1 MAEFLT
7 TTDCSAAIE
16 RIIRNAEREV
26 TLVSAYVIPRLM
38 YIERLKDAASRGVRI
53 RLIFGK
59 RPMDDRVMA
68 HLRTIY
74 NLEVH
79 YLHVLH
85 AKCYYNE
92 HEAVVTS
99 LNLLG
104 WSEQKNREMGVLLD
118 RVNDRTAFEE
128 LKREVTS
135 ILNIATEVYA
145 SPLQNVHSLATD
157 DATAVYRAKRP
168 KRDSDLPP
176 DRNGLHWGKAEELD
190 LKRMHKEGWKLIR
203 MATELQR
210 TKGAVRSRLIYL
222 SLIGPDEP
230 WA

>member
-38 YIERLKDAASRGVRI
+38 YIERLRDAADRGVRI
-53 RLIFGK
+53 KLIFGK

-68 HLRTIY
+68 HLRTIH
-74 NLEVH
+74 NLEVY

-85 AKCYYNE
+85 AKCYFNE
-92 HEAVVTS
+92 HEAVITS

-104 WSEQKNREMGVLLD
+104 WSEQKNREIGVLLD
-118 RVNDRTAFEE
+118 RVRDKTAFEE
-128 LKREVTS
+128 LKREVSS
-135 ILNIATEVYA
+135 ILNAASEIYA
-145 SPLQNVHSLATD
+145 SPLRNVHSLVTD
-157 DATAVYRAKRP
+157 DATALYRAKRP
-168 KRDSDLPP
+168 TNIMEDLHTRSGMYW
-176 DRNGLHWGKAEELD
+176 DKEEELK
-190 LKRMHKEGWKLIR
+190 LTTMHKEGWKLDQ
-203 MATELQR
+203 MASELR
-210 TKGAVRSRLIYL
+210 RSKGAIRARMI
-222 SLIGPDEP
+222 LIGILGPEEH